1 VPVLTPDRRAC
12 LFRITNGEAAMP
24 DLSTLLESVWTKISS
39 HLENERERIYEELK
53 NYPRPIPA
61 CDAQFNC
68 LLEERTRIA
77 DELNR
82 MYEASE
88 QSLNSRDSIK
98 LVEEFIALSRYLN
111 TEAKQRLVS
120 HLKAGL
126 C

>member
-1 VPVLTPDRRAC
+1 
-12 LFRITNGEAAMP
+12 MP
-24 DLSTLLESVWTKISS
+24 NSSALLESVWTKISS
-39 HLENERERIYEELK
+39 HLENERERIYEEIK

-61 CDAQFNC
+61 CDAQFNY

-88 QSLNSRDSIK
+88 QSLNARDSIK
-98 LVEEFIALSRYLN
+98 VVEEFLTSSPYLN

-120 HLKAGL
+120 HLEAGL
-126 C
+126 S